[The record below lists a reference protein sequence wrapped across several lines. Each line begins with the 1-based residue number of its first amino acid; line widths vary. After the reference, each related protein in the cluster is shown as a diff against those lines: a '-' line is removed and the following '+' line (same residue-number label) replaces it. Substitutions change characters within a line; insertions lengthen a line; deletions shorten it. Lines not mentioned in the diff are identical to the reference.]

1 MKTRTHIYWRHR
13 GGARRAYADLR
24 EYADVGG
31 GREVLVAPGEKL
43 ATTDLATAQV
53 LLARRIEQLDDLRR
67 GRALHGLAGPA
78 RLADF
83 ARQHLMA
90 KAESQKFTAEWLGA
104 TEKCL
109 QRAVQFFGAERELA
123 SITVVDV
130 RRWTTQLLITPNGRG
145 ATLAAGSVRAHLSCL
160 SNLYRRARAERLV
173 PSGYSPVGDFD
184 EKPSPTRREA
194 KWLEIPDAALLLEGA
209 LTYHPPPTQGG
220 RRPLPF
226 VYQLV
231 ATFLLTGG
239 RESEVLGLEL
249 EDVSLDRGVV
259 TFRPNAWRRLKTAT
273 SHRSVPLWPQL
284 REILECHLAE
294 RPPGRLLFPN
304 YHTGEEGLVTDW
316 RKALDAVA
324 VRAGWRPGEIR
335 SKVFRHT
342 YCAARLQTV
351 DQGAPVSVYTVAR
364 EMGHGGEAMVRKV
377 YGHLGQVRQRSAV
390 VEYRA
395 EAHATKLGVRLEALR
410 SGGLGTTIGTTAA
423 GLSTARGKSLRHK
436 TRP

>member
-1 MKTRTHIYWRHR
+1 MKTRTHIYWRRR

-31 GREVLVAPGEKL
+31 GREALVAPSEKL
-43 ATTDLATAQV
+43 ATADPATAQV
-53 LLARRIEQLDDLRR
+53 LLARRIEQLDGLRR
-67 GRALHGLAGPA
+67 GRALHGLAGQA

-83 ARQHLMA
+83 ARQHLVA
-90 KAESQKFTAEWLGA
+90 KAESQKFTAEWLAA

-109 QRAVQFFGAERELA
+109 QRAVQFFGAERELG
-123 SITVVDV
+123 SINVVDV
-130 RRWTTQLLITPNGRG
+130 RRWTTRLLTTPNGRG

-184 EKPSPTRREA
+184 EKPSPRRQEA

-209 LTYHPPPTQGG
+209 RTYHPPPTQGG
-220 RRPLPF
+220 RRPLQF

-259 TFRPNAWRRLKTAT
+259 TFRPNSWRRLKTAT

-284 REILECHLAE
+284 REILERHLTE

-304 YHTGEEGLVTDW
+304 YRTGEEGLVTDW
-316 RKALDAVA
+316 RSALDAVA
-324 VRAGWRPGEIR
+324 AHAGWRPGEIR

-342 YCAARLQTV
+342 YCAARLQTM
-351 DQGAPVSVYTVAR
+351 DQGAPVSVYTVAK
-364 EMGHGGEAMVRKV
+364 EMGHGGESMVRKV
-377 YGHLGQVRQRSAV
+377 YGHLGEVRQRSAV

-410 SGGLGTTIGTTAA
+410 TVRFDTTIGTTRQT
-423 GLSTARGKSLRHK
+423 S
-436 TRP
+436 